1 MGAAAIDPQTICNVT
16 LIGDP
21 DETARLRR
29 RLRRGGPEP
38 GPIPWSVD
46 GVEHTVHLAELSSR
60 APVAELERSIRVADG
75 VIALVHAA
83 VRRAPRLESILRMA
97 DDHQVARLCLVTG
110 LDHPAADFE
119 RCVRTI
125 AGIRGAVPLALHS
138 PRGAG
143 AGFAGVIDVVPMWS
157 LAPMAAEFFGDHW
170 PVAERRYRDLVTAVL
185 EQDVPEPGIR
195 ADELVDRIR
204 RLTHIGE
211 AVPVLCDAA
220 PAVDDIAP
228 LLDAIVRYLPSP
240 MHVWQPEHS
249 FDC

>member
-16 LIGDP
+16 IIGDP

-29 RLRRGGPEP
+29 RLRRGSPGT
-38 GPIPWSVD
+38 GPIRWSTD

-60 APVAELERSIRVADG
+60 VPVAELERSIRVADG
-75 VIALVHAA
+75 IIAVVPAG

-110 LDHPAADFE
+110 LDHPAADFD

-125 AGIRGAVPLALHS
+125 ADIRGAVPLALHS

-143 AGFAGVIDVVPMWS
+143 AGFEGVIDVVPMWS

-170 PVAERRYRDLVTAVL
+170 AVAERRYRDLVRAVL
-185 EQDVPEPGIR
+185 EQDGAEPGIP
-195 ADELVDRIR
+195 AEQLIDGIR

-211 AVPVLCDAA
+211 AVPVLCDGD
-220 PAVDDIAP
+220 PAVDDVAP

-240 MHVWQPEHS
+240 LHVWQPEHS
-249 FDC
+249 LDC

>member
-16 LIGDP
+16 IIGDP

-29 RLRRGGPEP
+29 RLRRGGPES

-46 GVEHTVHLAELSSR
+46 GAEHTVHLAELSSR

-75 VIALVHAA
+75 VITVVHAA

-110 LDHPAADFE
+110 LDHPAADFD
-119 RCVRTI
+119 RCVRAI
-125 AGIRGAVPLALHS
+125 ADIRGAVPVALHS
-138 PRGAG
+138 PMGAG
-143 AGFAGVIDVVPMWS
+143 PGFEGVIDVVPMWS

-170 PVAERRYRDLVTAVL
+170 PVAERRYRDLMTAVL
-185 EQDVPEPGIR
+185 EQDIASAVVPAEQ
-195 ADELVDRIR
+195 LVDRIR

-211 AVPVLCDAA
+211 AVPVLCDPA
-220 PAVDDIAP
+220 PAVDDVAP

-240 MHVWQPEHS
+240 LHVWQPEHS
-249 FDC
+249 LDC